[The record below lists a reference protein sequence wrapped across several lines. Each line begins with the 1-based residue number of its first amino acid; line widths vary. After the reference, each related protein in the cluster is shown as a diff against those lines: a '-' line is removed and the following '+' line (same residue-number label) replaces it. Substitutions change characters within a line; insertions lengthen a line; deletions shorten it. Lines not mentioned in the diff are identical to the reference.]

1 MVSRTA
7 DVIVIGDGLIGL
19 STARELA
26 ERGAAV
32 VVVGNRRPGA
42 ATEASAGL
50 LIPSWEKLSPAA
62 TPFFADSLDRY
73 PAFVESLRQFDER
86 LVLRSG
92 VVERTGGRYA
102 LRERDGAVDNVR
114 LLAAVD
120 AACAASGQIRRT
132 HELATSIDVS
142 SADVVRV
149 NCDGGATLDARHVV
163 LAAGAWSARIGGL
176 PRALPV
182 RPLKGQMIALAA
194 SPLRQAVMGEDVY
207 LVPRDSETLVG
218 ATVEDVGFDLTV
230 SDDATR
236 SLRAAAARLE
246 PSLSGAGVSRAW
258 TGLRPATP
266 DLLPILGRDPDTPR
280 LLYACGHSKNGVLLA
295 PATAAALATL
305 CEGAN
310 PAVSLEAFSIAR
322 FA

>member
-1 MVSRTA
+1 
-7 DVIVIGDGLIGL
+7 
-19 STARELA
+19 
-26 ERGAAV
+26 
-32 VVVGNRRPGA
+32 
-42 ATEASAGL
+42 
-50 LIPSWEKLSPAA
+50 
-62 TPFFADSLDRY
+62 
-73 PAFVESLRQFDER
+73 
-86 LVLRSG
+86 
-92 VVERTGGRYA
+92 
-102 LRERDGAVDNVR
+102 
-114 LLAAVD
+114 
-120 AACAASGQIRRT
+120 
-132 HELATSIDVS
+132 
-142 SADVVRV
+142 
-149 NCDGGATLDARHVV
+149 
-163 LAAGAWSARIGGL
+163 
-176 PRALPV
+176 
-182 RPLKGQMIALAA
+182 
-194 SPLRQAVMGEDVY
+194 MGEDVY